1 MTPGARPGRHRVQ
14 GFALV
19 YALLAG
25 LLIITLAAMMAAA
38 QVTRAQSTGNSTRL
52 AATGTSQRG
61 GLKFGERV
69 AAARA
74 SRWVK
79 AMEAST
85 DTGAMLG
92 ILQRE
97 ADASLCGRYVHGQA
111 LRLHFTTAACGRA
124 VPSGAALQ
132 SATRTLNAAGA
143 AYTWVVP
150 YVLVS
155 TEGTTEVH
163 STGTLRF
170 TEGPLPLS
178 AYAVWAGSLG
188 NLAGVSTTG
197 PLYVNSRPGLSGTAT
212 ARSVHVGGC
221 TTGSCSA
228 SGVSVAGTVGT
239 AMTFSPA
246 PVRICTA
253 SGCVSG
259 LVNAQESPSTPV
271 GQAVSATLSVS
282 GGTMYLGVNADGR
295 QRVTHCLAT
304 CSTYVYPANT
314 DVVLVT
320 YGNLNLYPEVWG
332 EPSVPGRLTVYATGT
347 VTVGGALNL
356 ANPPCEEDVCPASTN
371 ILGLFSEQSVTL
383 NAPVMAAVYAAG
395 NVTGGNGTQT
405 VMGAVGAGGTVTNLV
420 VRHDPRMTAREGL
433 APPLWPR
440 LSSRTNQVLLE
451 PDGS

>member
-1 MTPGARPGRHRVQ
+1 MTPAVRPGRHRIQ

-38 QVTRAQSTGNSTRL
+38 QVARAQSTGNSTRL
-52 AATGTSQRG
+52 AVTGTSQRG
-61 GLKFGERV
+61 GLMFGERV

-79 AMEAST
+79 AMEVST
-85 DTGAMLG
+85 DPGAMLG
-92 ILQRE
+92 VLQQQ

-111 LRLHFTTAACGRA
+111 LRLHFTPAACSRGLPHG
-124 VPSGAALQ
+124 VTLHAA
-132 SATRTLNAAGA
+132 ARTLNATGTAS
-143 AYTWVVP
+143 TWTIP

-155 TEGTTEVH
+155 TEGTTEVVA
-163 STGTLRF
+163 TGTLRF
-170 TEGPLPLS
+170 ADGTLPVS
-178 AYAVWAGSLG
+178 SYAVWSGSLA

-197 PLYVNSRPGLSGTAT
+197 PLYVNARPGLSGTAT

-239 AMTFSPA
+239 AMTFSPG
-246 PVRICTA
+246 PVRVCTS

-295 QRVTHCLAT
+295 QRVTHCPAT
-304 CSTYVYPANT
+304 CTTYVYPANT

-347 VTVGGALNL
+347 ITVGGALNL

-395 NVTGGNGTQT
+395 NVTGGNGVQT
-405 VMGAVGAGGTVTNLV
+405 VMGAVAAGGTVTNLV